1 MCAAHREKM
10 TQKEGYVW
18 FLPGWFDDRWYDI
31 DELRLIKNRKKDI
44 SQLRSRGKEDG
55 EFDDFTPSTAQGGTI
70 QMFEDEEVGDLPD
83 CSTEDMLVALDGH
96 LSLVHSNYAP
106 DDQPLRNNKTVSQ
119 WKTDLGRKI
128 LETKQEYH
136 RRTHKKSKSNGAP
149 GNQIKLETVENKTER
164 GALSFNKYSG
174 YVYDA
179 VWLYALALEQLV
191 SNSDTQSFIQ
201 NLHSEQTV
209 EEFVKIIGNTDFLG
223 VSGRINFFG
232 RPSRLSEVKILQFS
246 GYYFIFSLKKNKT
259 LTFQRALA
267 HFKSFKLD
275 FTLRTMV
282 MMRVCLEPMRTGK

>member
-1 MCAAHREKM
+1 MFIFQYLQDLKERGSKIIIGEFYASSARQIMCAAYREQM
-10 TQKEGYVW
+10 TQREGYVW
-18 FLPGWFDDRWYDI
+18 FLPGWFDDRWYDV
-31 DELRLIKNRKKDI
+31 DELRLIKNRKDIKDT
-44 SQLRSRGKEDG
+44 RTRGKDDG
-55 EFDDFTPSTAQGGTI
+55 EFDDFTPSTAHGGTI

-83 CSTEDMLVALDGH
+83 CTTAEMLEALDGH

-106 DDQPLRNNKTVSQ
+106 DNQPLRNNKTVSQ
-119 WKTDLGRKI
+119 WKEDLERKI

-149 GNQIKLETVENKTER
+149 GNQVKLETVEKKEETR
-164 GALSFNKYSG
+164 DPVSFNKYSG

-179 VWLYALALEQLV
+179 VWLYALALERLV

-232 RPSRLSEVKILQFS
+232 RPSRLSEVKILQLS
-246 GYYFIFSLKKNKT
+246 GFFYIYFLS
-259 LTFQRALA
+259 TFL
-267 HFKSFKLD
+267 
-275 FTLRTMV
+275 
-282 MMRVCLEPMRTGK
+282 